1 MGNKSR
7 ARKKKAAT
15 RSRVT
20 RAALRE
26 AEEKERARVEKVA
39 RKERRRAAKV
49 VANAFVKQF
58 MPRPER
64 IDTFREAMC
73 EEMVIEFTKRYKTT
87 REEEALWWM
96 SYDCRLCGI
105 GKWYCQ
111 CGPNSFLDMNSDGE
125 HATDGEGEWE
135 PDLGW
140 LEEDEKQNEGL
151 QTPNKGERS
160 TFAICQS

>member
-1 MGNKSR
+1 M
-7 ARKKKAAT
+7 
-15 RSRVT
+15 
-20 RAALRE
+20 
-26 AEEKERARVEKVA
+26 
-39 RKERRRAAKV
+39 
-49 VANAFVKQF
+49 
-58 MPRPER
+58 
-64 IDTFREAMC
+64 DTFREAMC

-111 CGPNSFLDMNSDGE
+111 CGPNSFLDVNSDGE
-125 HATDGEGEWE
+125 HVTDDEEEWE

-140 LEEDEKQNEGL
+140 LGGGEKQNEGL

-160 TFAICQS
+160 TLQSVSPENATVDEQAAGRRLFGLKRK

>member
-1 MGNKSR
+1 
-7 ARKKKAAT
+7 
-15 RSRVT
+15 
-20 RAALRE
+20 
-26 AEEKERARVEKVA
+26 
-39 RKERRRAAKV
+39 
-49 VANAFVKQF
+49 
-58 MPRPER
+58 
-64 IDTFREAMC
+64 
-73 EEMVIEFTKRYKTT
+73 MVIEFTKRYKTT

-111 CGPNSFLDMNSDGE
+111 CEPNSFLDVNSDGE
-125 HATDGEGEWE
+125 HVTDDEEEWE

-160 TFAICQS
+160 TLQSVSPENATVNERAAGRRLAVWSQEEVIALPTSSCISFY

>member
-1 MGNKSR
+1 M
-7 ARKKKAAT
+7 
-15 RSRVT
+15 
-20 RAALRE
+20 
-26 AEEKERARVEKVA
+26 
-39 RKERRRAAKV
+39 
-49 VANAFVKQF
+49 ANALPVVVKQF
-58 MPRPER
+58 MPDQR
-64 IDTFREAMC
+64 AMC

-111 CGPNSFLDMNSDGE
+111 CEPNSFLDVDSDGE
-125 HATDGEGEWE
+125 HVADEEEEWE

-160 TFAICQS
+160 TLQSVSPENATVNEQAAGRRLFGLKRK

>member
-1 MGNKSR
+1 M
-7 ARKKKAAT
+7 
-15 RSRVT
+15 
-20 RAALRE
+20 
-26 AEEKERARVEKVA
+26 
-39 RKERRRAAKV
+39 
-49 VANAFVKQF
+49 
-58 MPRPER
+58 
-64 IDTFREAMC
+64 DTFREAMC
-73 EEMVIEFTKRYKTT
+73 EETVIEFTKRYKTT

-111 CGPNSFLDMNSDGE
+111 CEPNSFLDVDSDGE
-125 HATDGEGEWE
+125 HVTDDEEEWE

-160 TFAICQS
+160 TLQSVSPENATVNEQAAGRRLFGLKRK